1 VLPGENAKP
10 NSNHFPDGTRPKSIY
25 ALILCAGAV
34 AVHVIDTK
42 ARKLQDQL
50 RETLTI
56 ETIKLSQAITEA
68 SGLNAKAILGVM
80 PETLVSSAGHHS
92 AGTEYVRAVPYSYG
106 KAFSPFF
113 NNARD
118 S

>member
-1 VLPGENAKP
+1 
-10 NSNHFPDGTRPKSIY
+10 
-25 ALILCAGAV
+25 
-34 AVHVIDTK
+34 VIDTK